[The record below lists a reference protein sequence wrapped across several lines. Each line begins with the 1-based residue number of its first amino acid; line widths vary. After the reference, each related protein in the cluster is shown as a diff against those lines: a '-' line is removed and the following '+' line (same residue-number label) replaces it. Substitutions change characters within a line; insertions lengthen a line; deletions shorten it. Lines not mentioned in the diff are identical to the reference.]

1 MQNLKDRKPLLI
13 KILAAILLTVLCC
26 NLPGEILFWKFCTE
40 QDREIPP
47 NTEVIVSACK
57 RPNATGVPGGEVL
70 FVHEG
75 RGGRVYLLDLRTGEK
90 RKVPKDQLL
99 VNKGIFLSS
108 KLVWLEDNIVRT
120 GQPSYVH
127 HYILDLTNGQR
138 YELLNLDRLPRL
150 EDGKFDPKNYTYFQ
164 SAKQV
169 FVHYAENTLI
179 ALSSD
184 FRDNPN
190 GRVVFSAMEDGESL
204 VQLMVDLGVGY
215 ENVDIRFR
223 YSDDFRVSSP
233 SGKYFAHYDGIY
245 LSETNSLIVPIRGFT
260 SWYYDESGIA
270 VEIPGSCEFDFLV
283 NCFYY
288 VSGPI
293 IKLHLPVP

>member
-1 MQNLKDRKPLLI
+1 MQNLKDRNPLLI
-13 KILAAILLTVLCC
+13 KILVVILLAVLCC

-40 QDREIPP
+40 QDRDIPP
-47 NTEVIVSACK
+47 NAEVIVSACK
-57 RPNATGVPGGEVL
+57 RPNASGVPGGEVL

-75 RGGRVYLLDLRTGEK
+75 RGGRMYLLDLRTGEK
-90 RKVPKDQLL
+90 RKVPKDPLL
-99 VNKGIFLSS
+99 VNTGIFLSS
-108 KLVWLEDNIVRT
+108 KLVWLEDNIVRP
-120 GQPSYVH
+120 GQPSYVP

-150 EDGKFDPKNYTYFQ
+150 EGGKFDPKNYTYFR
-164 SAKQV
+164 SAEQV

-190 GRVVFSAMEDGESL
+190 GRVIFSATEDGESL
-204 VQLMVDLGVGY
+204 VQLMADLGVDY
-215 ENVDIRFR
+215 ENIDIRFR
-223 YSDDFRVSSP
+223 YSDDFRVFSP
-233 SGKYFAHYDGIY
+233 TGKYFVRYDGIY
-245 LSETNSLIVPIRGFT
+245 LSETNTLVVPNQGFA

-270 VEIPGSCEFDFLV
+270 VEDSGSCEFDFLT
-283 NCFYY
+283 CLYY

-293 IKLHLPVP
+293 IKLHLPSQ